1 MASINRP
8 SGAKT
13 GESPAINVIL
23 NWTSLLKK

>member
-1 MASINRP
+1 MASLNRP

-23 NWTSLLKK
+23 NWTLLKK